1 MIALN
6 QLTELLSLIDSKYY
20 FLNNTGMILAII
32 YIFIICRKIRIGK
45 KPARFLDA
53 IFIGLLVWTSQLFML
68 LSLHISIYDEVDRLG
83 ISLFISI
90 ITIYW
95 VLKEAKGCEPLTI
108 RRFFLLVLAFTFL
121 LLLGEGIIYIVIF
134 QDFLAL
140 HPMLFI
146 IAFFLTLGIVSAA
159 LRLFYQINT
168 ELLHNRAI
176 FLSII
181 GGIFTGL
188 GVAGIPY
195 MIFLS
200 LVNFELF
207 SSNPV
212 LIREMILLPFALE
225 LLYLF
230 ILGIIPSTFGEMK
243 LSEEKEKLSISTQQY
258 ESLFKLNPS
267 GVILVDKNGYIISA
281 NQTAINLL
289 DYSSAELINKKFD
302 LITGGNHHTLYNNVL
317 EGIYSEQF
325 KRIETSLFTKK
336 KQEIIVDL
344 TIIPIIVK
352 HKVIGVYG
360 MFKDITLEKT
370 NQDLVH
376 FLAYHDDLTRLP
388 NRRFLIEEVSSL
400 IDAKTRFTIFSL
412 DFDQFKI
419 VNDIYGHHVGDL
431 IICEIADR
439 FVANLP
445 KNCRIARM
453 GGDEFTILLPE
464 IIDIEQVASLANNI
478 LSLFDKPIHVTNIEW
493 NLTTSI
499 GIATYPKDG
508 NKAEVIFKSADI
520 ALYRSKANGMN
531 GFEFYSEELNQEL
544 MEFAFLE
551 QELKKAIEN
560 ETIQIYFQPKYNAK
574 SERFVGVESLARW
587 TIEERG
593 AISPATFI
601 PIAEK
606 SGLIVQLDQYVLKK
620 ACMQFKSLLE
630 EGYDLNVLSVNFSQ
644 LLFYHDHIVD
654 FVLETLKAAELS
666 PMQLEIEITET
677 IAMYNT
683 AYTLNVLNE
692 LKSHGI
698 RISLDDFGTGY
709 SSISYLKVLPI
720 DCLKIDKS
728 FINDLIVDK
737 QSDAL
742 VVTLISMAKN
752 LGIDVIAEGVETEE
766 QAGFLFT
773 HHCYDIQGYLYSRPL
788 PLEEMRTLLQQ
799 GSSRHIEFN

>member
-1 MIALN
+1 MN
-6 QLTELLSLIDSKYY
+6 QVTELLSLIDSKYY

-32 YIFIICRKIRIGK
+32 YIFIICRKIKLGK

-53 IFIGLLVWTSQLFML
+53 VFIGLLVWTALLFML
-68 LSLHISIYDEVDRLG
+68 LSLNISIYDEIVRLS

-90 ITIYW
+90 IAIYF
-95 VLKEAKGCEPLTI
+95 VLKEARGFEPLTI
-108 RRFFLLVLAFTFL
+108 RRFFLLVLSFTFL
-121 LLLGEGIIYIVIF
+121 LLLGEGVLYIIIF
-134 QDFLAL
+134 KDFIAL
-140 HPMLFI
+140 HSTLI
-146 IAFFLTLGIVSAA
+146 IITFFLTLGIVSAA
-159 LRLFYQINT
+159 LRLFYQINS
-168 ELLHNRAI
+168 ELLHKRAM

-195 MIFLS
+195 MIFIA
-200 LVNFELF
+200 LVNFESF
-207 SSNPV
+207 SSNPS
-212 LIREMILLPFALE
+212 LIRETILIPFALE

-267 GVILVDKNGYIISA
+267 GVILVDKSGYIKSA

-289 DYSSAELINKKFD
+289 GYSSEELIDQKFD
-302 LITGGNHHTLYNNVL
+302 IITGGNHHTLYNNVL
-317 EGIYSEQF
+317 EGIYSEQH
-325 KRIETSLFTKK
+325 KRIETSLYTRN

-352 HKVIGVYG
+352 NDVIGVYG

-370 NQDLVH
+370 NKELVH
-376 FLAYHDDLTRLP
+376 FLAYHDDLTHLP

-400 IDAKTRFTIFSL
+400 VDAKTRFTIYSL

-439 FVANLP
+439 FITNLP

-453 GGDEFTILLPE
+453 GGDEFAILLPE
-464 IIDIEQVASLANNI
+464 VTNCEQVESLAKQI
-478 LSLFDKPIHVTNIEW
+478 LSLFDKPIHVSNIEW

-508 NKAEVIFKSADI
+508 DKTDVVFKSSDI
-520 ALYRSKANGMN
+520 ALYRSKSNGTN
-531 GFEFYSEELNQEL
+531 GYEFYSEELNQEII
-544 MEFAFLE
+544 EFAFLE

-560 ETIQIYFQPKYNAK
+560 ETIQIFFQPKYNAK
-574 SERFVGVESLARW
+574 SESFVGVESLARW
-587 TIEERG
+587 TLEERG
-593 AISPATFI
+593 VISPSTFI

-606 SGLIVQLDQYVLKK
+606 SGLIVQLDQYILKK
-620 ACMQFKSLLE
+620 ACIQFKSLIE
-630 EGYDLNVLSVNFSQ
+630 EGYDLKGLSVNFSQ

-666 PMQLEIEITET
+666 PVQLEIEITET

-683 AYTLNVLNE
+683 AYTLNILNE

-742 VVTLISMAKN
+742 VITLISMAN
-752 LGIDVIAEGVETEE
+752 ILEIDVIAEGVETIE
-766 QAGFLFT
+766 QAEFLFK

-788 PLEEMRTLLQQ
+788 PLEEMRTLLQK
-799 GSSRHIEFN
+799 GSSRHIV